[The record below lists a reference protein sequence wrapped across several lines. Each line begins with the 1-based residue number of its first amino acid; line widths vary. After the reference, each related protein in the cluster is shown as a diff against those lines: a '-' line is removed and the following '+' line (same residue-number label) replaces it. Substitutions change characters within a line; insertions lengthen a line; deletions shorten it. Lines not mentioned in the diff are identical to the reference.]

1 MAKSKWSPPESE
13 GREGPAG
20 PRGTEGYR
28 GAEGSCAL
36 GTMGTMAPHPLTV
49 GFDLDMTL
57 IDSRPGI
64 KAAYRALSAET
75 GTPIDV
81 DLVVSRLGPP
91 VEHELANWYPAH
103 AVAAAADRYREIYP
117 AYAITPS
124 PALPGARESVAAIR
138 ARGGRTIVVT
148 AKHTP
153 NARLHLAHLG
163 IEPDEVIGSLW
174 AERKGMRC
182 ASTARRCT
190 SATTPGTCAA
200 PVPPMPCRSG
210 SRRARATRTNCGR
223 RARTSS
229 SRTSRTSRRGCAPTR
244 NRRDRR
250 PSPSACG
257 PLGDA
262 AQADRTTPAA
272 AIRNPTPISMHRA
285 YAKDGNGSVP
295 RNSGATVTSVA
306 RAPMKK
312 TIAPTRTSRSP
323 APEEGVLTP
332 SG

>member
-1 MAKSKWSPPESE
+1 
-13 GREGPAG
+13 
-20 PRGTEGYR
+20 
-28 GAEGSCAL
+28 
-36 GTMGTMAPHPLTV
+36 MGTMAPHPLTV

-174 AERKGMRC
+174 AERKGDALREHG
-182 ASTARRCT
+182 AQVYVGDHTGDVR
-190 SATTPGTCAA
+190 G
-200 PVPPMPCRSG
+200 
-210 SRRARATRTNCGR
+210 
-223 RARTSS
+223 ARTADALSVGVTTGPCDADELREAGADVVLPDLTHFPAWL
-229 SRTSRTSRRGCAPTR
+229 RTYPE
-244 NRRDRR
+244 
-250 PSPSACG
+250 
-257 PLGDA
+257 
-262 AQADRTTPAA
+262 PA
-272 AIRNPTPISMHRA
+272 
-285 YAKDGNGSVP
+285 
-295 RNSGATVTSVA
+295 
-306 RAPMKK
+306 
-312 TIAPTRTSRSP
+312 
-323 APEEGVLTP
+323 
-332 SG
+332 